1 MRLASVSGKFDVES
15 YLAWEATQVEK
26 YEYHAGEVF
35 AMVGAKLSHN
45 TVALNLAVA
54 LKNGLRGGP
63 CRVFGDGTKVRVE
76 AADAVLYPD
85 VVVTCDVRD
94 RGPED
99 RFLAHPTLIVEVLSD
114 STAAYD
120 RGEKFAL
127 YRRLPSLREYV
138 LVDVDSRRAESFR
151 LNAAG
156 HWELHDCPEEIEMVS
171 LGVIIPIA
179 EAFEGLDSA

>member
-1 MRLASVSGKFDVES
+1 MGLADESGKLDLDA
-15 YLAWEATQVEK
+15 YLEWEAGQVMK
-26 YEYHAGEVF
+26 YEFHAGEVF
-35 AMVGAKLSHN
+35 AMVGARLSHN
-45 TVALNLAVA
+45 TVALNIAVA

-85 VVVTCDVRD
+85 AVVTCDARD

-99 RFLAHPTLIVEVLSD
+99 RFLAHPVLILEVLSD

-138 LVDVDSRRAESFR
+138 LVDVESRRVEIFR
-151 LNAAG
+151 LNAAA
-156 HWELHDCPEEIEMVS
+156 HWELHDCPETIEFAS
-171 LGVIIPIA
+171 LGVTMKTA
-179 EAFEGLDSA
+179 EAFEGLDSP